1 MTAPIRLLL
10 AVLIAAAPG
19 IGGCTHPKR
28 WFTNRSMIR
37 DALVQLPA
45 DGGIFIEVEQVE
57 GLGRSERRATR
68 YVWDQPGRARKVL
81 DRSGDLDVI
90 DLSPG
95 PISSRVSADGNVA
108 ELLRDGHIVA
118 TFDYRAGTATFLP

>member
-1 MTAPIRLLL
+1 MTASIRLLL
-10 AVLIAAAPG
+10 AVLTAAAPAVC
-19 IGGCTHPKR
+19 GCAHPKR
-28 WFTNRSMIR
+28 WFSNRSMVR
-37 DALVQLPA
+37 DTLVELPD

-81 DRSGDLDVI
+81 DRTGDPDVI

-95 PISSRVSADGNVA
+95 PVSSRVSADGNVA
-108 ELLRDGHIVA
+108 ELLRDGRVVA
-118 TFDYRAGTATFLP
+118 TFDYATGTATFLP